1 MKGVIYA
8 RYSSDNQREESIEG
22 QLRECKAFAEKND
35 IQIVETYIDR
45 ALSARTDRRPDF
57 QRMIKDSSGKK
68 FEVVIVWKLD
78 RFARDKYDSAHYK
91 RILKNNG
98 IKVVSATEAISA
110 GAEGILLESMLEGM
124 AEYYSA
130 ELSEKVTRG
139 LTENA
144 LKCKYNGGTL
154 PIGYMIDSEQYFQ
167 IDPLA
172 APAVLDAFKHY
183 ADGASMREITD
194 EMNLKGVRTKLGGKI
209 SINSVTRMLHNRK
222 YIGEY
227 RYNDIVH
234 PNGIPAIVPKDL
246 FNRVQ
251 ERMATNKKAPAKH
264 KAEDEYLL
272 TTKLFC
278 GKCQCYMVGESG
290 TGRNKVHRYY
300 KCASVKNHKG
310 CDKKTVKKE
319 WIENLVI
326 EQIKKLIF
334 DDELI
339 EKLADTVMNLQSKEN
354 TVLPLLKKR
363 FADTQKSIDNMLDA
377 IQQGIL
383 TASTKERL
391 ESLEKQKS
399 ELSVQIIKEEIA
411 KPTLSREQII
421 FWFHRFRKLNTKKL
435 DHRRRLIDSF
445 VNAIFLYDDR
455 ITFTFNYKD
464 GTKTINF
471 TELEKSGLGSDINAL
486 AAPIGM
492 FLKDLSSLRTFF
504 FTFKIVYI
512 IFLVAAIFVP
522 KTPSIITSPI
532 FTGAQTLFALISRI
546 TSKILSFG
554 TGVSVLTLTIVSSRF
569 STRTD
574 DVTVRVGLV
583 HSSIAYCLPL
593 GQLLP
598 VTVILSPSISTLSA
612 HPRGQIIQVI
622 SLLILLPPD

>member
-35 IQIVETYIDR
+35 IQIIETYIDR

-68 FEVVIVWKLD
+68 FEIVIVWKLD

-98 IKVVSATEAISA
+98 VKVVSATEAISA

-154 PIGYMIDSEQYFQ
+154 PIGYMIDSEQCFQ
-167 IDPLA
+167 IDPLT

-194 EMNLKGVRTKLGGKI
+194 EMNLKGVRTKRGGKI

-234 PNGIPAIVPKDL
+234 PNGIPAIVPEDL

-251 ERMATNKKAPAKH
+251 ERMAANKKAPAKH

-278 GKCQCYMVGESG
+278 RKCQCYMVGESG

-300 KCASVKNHKG
+300 KCASIKNHKG

-339 EKLADTVMNLQSKEN
+339 EKLT
-354 TVLPLLKKR
+354 
-363 FADTQKSIDNMLDA
+363 DTQKSIDNMLDA

-399 ELSVQIIKEEIA
+399 ELSVQIIKEEKA

-421 FWFHRFRKLNTKKL
+421 FWFHRSRKLNTKRL

-471 TELEKSGLGSDINAL
+471 TELEKSGLGSDITAL
-486 AAPIGM
+486 AAPVT
-492 FLKDLSSLRTFF
+492 SRRNTA
-504 FTFKIVYI
+504 YI
-512 IFLVAAIFVP
+512 IFKLYIYH
-522 KTPSIITSPI
+522 
-532 FTGAQTLFALISRI
+532 L
-546 TSKILSFG
+546 LS
-554 TGVSVLTLTIVSSRF
+554 
-569 STRTD
+569 
-574 DVTVRVGLV
+574 
-583 HSSIAYCLPL
+583 
-593 GQLLP
+593 
-598 VTVILSPSISTLSA
+598 
-612 HPRGQIIQVI
+612 
-622 SLLILLPPD
+622 